1 MLRELRLKNILHTK
15 QFTREDLETIFET
28 AKDMEKILEFKSE
41 GNLLR

>member
-1 MLRELRLKNILHTK
+1 MKKFEHKNILHTK
-15 QFTREDLETIFET
+15 QFIREDLEHIFST